1 MSNILRIYD
10 LRADLGA
17 AKDMLMAARE
27 YHDGL
32 AIRQFEYRVQML
44 QTSLD
49 EAAGYEDLIA
59 TATFFF
65 DETTSVGC
73 GGVDVSFGCRA
84 MDAFRRA
91 LGFQFACDGENDG
104 DVSGLVEQV
113 ERAMS
118 VTACVRRSV
127 AFLLEEV
134 PDNGSS
140 MTGLRRA
147 LDRLTLIVSQ
157 LSADD
162 TSWTSAVG
170 SMDGTV
176 RKAVGL
182 WFDLMDSASASV
194 RIVEGKR
201 DVTLSA
207 EGVALARHR
216 LEGARRA

>member
-1 MSNILRIYD
+1 MSNLLRVYD

-17 AKDMLMAARE
+17 AKEMLMAARE

-32 AIRQFEYRVQML
+32 AIRQFEYRVRML

-49 EAAGYEDLIA
+49 EAAGHEDLIA

-65 DETTSVGC
+65 DEAAGVGSR
-73 GGVDVSFGCRA
+73 GVDVSFGCRA
-84 MDAFRRA
+84 MDAFRSA
-91 LGFQFACDGENDG
+91 LGLQFACDAGNDG
-104 DVSGLVEQV
+104 DTSGLVEQV
-113 ERAMS
+113 EHAMS
-118 VTACVRRSV
+118 ITACVRRSV

-134 PDNGSS
+134 PDKGSP
-140 MTGLRRA
+140 MTGLRLS

-162 TSWTSAVG
+162 TSWTCAVG

-176 RKAVGL
+176 RNAVGL
-182 WFDLMDSASASV
+182 WFELMDGASASV